1 MGVKGPGNVSL
12 TVNAVNLTAYVDE
25 TDLQMA
31 VAELEETNLASTA
44 QEFIPG
50 LANYQADIKITKWD
64 LVVDN
69 VFGPLMLNPAM
80 VTAIIVYTDASG
92 DTVTYTWTN
101 NAFVTGYNIGG
112 SASGKVTSG
121 PKLRLSGNP
130 GRAVS

>member
-12 TVNAVNLTAYVDE
+12 TVNAVNLTAYADE

-31 VAELEETNLASTA
+31 VAELEETNLASSA

-64 LVVDN
+64 KVVDD

-80 VTAIIVYTDASG
+80 VTAIIAVTDASG
-92 DTVTYTWTN
+92 DTVTYTWTS

-112 SASGKVTSG
+112 SATGKVTSG

-130 GRAVS
+130 SRTTS

>member
-80 VTAIIVYTDASG
+80 VTAIIAFEDASG
-92 DTVTYTWTN
+92 DTATYTWTN
-101 NAFVTGYNIGG
+101 SAFATGYNIGG
-112 SASGKVTSG
+112 AASGKVTSG

-130 GRAVS
+130 SRAVS

>member
-12 TVNAVNLTAYVDE
+12 TVNAVDLTAYADE

-64 LVVDN
+64 KVVDD
-69 VFGPLMLNPAM
+69 VFGPLMLSPAM
-80 VTAIIVYTDASG
+80 VTAAIAFDDASG

-112 SASGKVTSG
+112 SATGKVTSG

-130 GRAVS
+130 NRATS

>member
-25 TDLQMA
+25 TDLQMV

-101 NAFVTGYNIGG
+101 KAFATGYNIGG
-112 SASGKVTSG
+112 SATGKVTSG

-130 GRAVS
+130 TRTVA

>member
-25 TDLQMA
+25 VDLQMA
-31 VAELEETNLASTA
+31 VAELEETNLDSSA

-69 VFGPLMLNPAM
+69 VLGPLVLSPAM
-80 VTAIIVYTDASG
+80 VTAIIAVKDASG

-112 SASGKVTSG
+112 AATGKVTSG

-130 GRAVS
+130 SRVVS

>member
-25 TDLQMA
+25 TDLQMV

-80 VTAIIVYTDASG
+80 VTAIIV
-92 DTVTYTWTN
+92 
-101 NAFVTGYNIGG
+101 
-112 SASGKVTSG
+112 
-121 PKLRLSGNP
+121 
-130 GRAVS
+130 

>member
-25 TDLQMA
+25 TDLQMV

-80 VTAIIVYTDASG
+80 VTAIIVFTDASG

-130 GRAVS
+130 SRVAA

>member
-80 VTAIIVYTDASG
+80 VTAIIAFEDASG